1 MVLIRVQVSD
11 LAALFEASKQGL
23 LNGRLNASA
32 SIPIDRPSRRTARSL
47 PIATTNRGKTPPTT
61 MLGAIAVLQYLAAN
75 TLDDQNGVDCM
86 PETIDGEA
94 WPVIFFRTLAS
105 ALVEVQP

>member
-1 MVLIRVQVSD
+1 
-11 LAALFEASKQGL
+11 
-23 LNGRLNASA
+23 
-32 SIPIDRPSRRTARSL
+32 
-47 PIATTNRGKTPPTT
+47 